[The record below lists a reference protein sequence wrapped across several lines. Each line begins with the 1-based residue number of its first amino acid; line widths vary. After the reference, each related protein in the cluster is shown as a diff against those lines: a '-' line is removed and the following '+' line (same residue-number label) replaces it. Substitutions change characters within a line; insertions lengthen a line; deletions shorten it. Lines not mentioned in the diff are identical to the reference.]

1 MRSKKARR
9 GSTLVM
15 VAIMLVAF
23 AGVGAI
29 ASDIGRYYVVTGE
42 IQTAADAAALAGA
55 LKLKQTLGT
64 TATVEPIVD
73 GEVIAWVRAT
83 NRADNDSLSVTQDK
97 VEMGIWTPGTNGAQ
111 GTLAPSPS
119 SARPN
124 AVTVTLAGAPKG
136 VFAQLL
142 GQMSGVAMQRKGT
155 AWIAN
160 LPSNCVRPF
169 AMPYLSLY
177 RKVSGNAAAT
187 SPAPDLDASQ
197 FATFESGSDVSRRFI
212 IAGPSNQ
219 NLALPN
225 DGYWLGFNFQ
235 GNAGKPGFQSGIED
249 CTSPKIDPDAANGVT
264 MPGGGVDYEQWA
276 LDVIYGGGNGQN
288 TYPGICRP
296 PTNPNSTDAGC
307 YVGTS
312 QTPGKTVN
320 SVWGEDLGNG
330 SNAMDFR
337 YVGEFVLVC
346 FYKGVANEVCPAS
359 ATTPAINIA
368 YPKGTIVGFIQVL
381 KDRYI
386 TPDDI
391 LSNNIS
397 NVQRIVLVK

>member
-23 AGVGAI
+23 VGVGAI

-42 IQTAADAAALAGA
+42 LQTAADAAALKGAVTLMSTAGS
-55 LKLKQTLGT
+55 TPEP
-64 TATVEPIVD
+64 TVD
-73 GEVIAWVRAT
+73 AAVIAFVAST
-83 NRADNDSLSVTQDK
+83 NRADDTTLTVTADAVQ
-97 VEMGIWTPGTNGAQ
+97 MALWTPGTNGAQ
-111 GTLAPSPS
+111 GSLSYS
-119 SARPN
+119 LNGKRPN
-124 AVTVTLAGAPKG
+124 AVTVTLAGAPQG

-142 GQMSGVAMQRKGT
+142 GQMARVNMQRQGT

-160 LPSNCVRPF
+160 LGSNCVRPF
-169 AMPYLSLY
+169 AMPYLSMY
-177 RKVSGNAAAT
+177 KRVSGNAAAT
-187 SPAPDLDASQ
+187 SPAPDLDPAQ
-197 FATFESGSDVSRRFI
+197 FTTFMSGTDLSRRFI
-212 IAGPSNQ
+212 IPGPSNQ
-219 NLALPN
+219 TLALPN

-249 CTSPKIDPDAANGVT
+249 CSSPKIDPDAANGVT
-264 MPGGGVDYEQWA
+264 MPGNGTDYEQWA

-296 PTNPNSTDAGC
+296 PVNPNSTDAGC
-307 YVGTS
+307 YQGS
-312 QTPGKTVN
+312 ALTPGLTVN

-330 SNAMDFR
+330 SNSMDFR

-346 FYKGVANEVCPAS
+346 YYKGVANEICPAS
-359 ATTPAINIA
+359 ATTPAINTA
-368 YPKGTIVGFIQVL
+368 YPKGTIVGFLKVL
-381 KDRYI
+381 KSRYI

-391 LSNNIS
+391 LGNKLS
-397 NVQRIVLVK
+397 NVQRIILVK